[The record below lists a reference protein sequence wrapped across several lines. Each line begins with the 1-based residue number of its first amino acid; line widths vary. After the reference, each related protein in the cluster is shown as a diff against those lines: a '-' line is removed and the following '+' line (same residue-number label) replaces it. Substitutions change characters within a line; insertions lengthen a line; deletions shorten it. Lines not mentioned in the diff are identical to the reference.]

1 MAHLP
6 QVISI
11 NSFSIYLSI
20 DLVTCLSLNV
30 AVPITRAASDQTFL
44 IASSVPVQ
52 PTEPVRIDSP
62 VIPQRFPLGSPVST
76 PRMTSLSGFSTPI
89 FPESEIQVKKPDF
102 YQRLKLMRSN
112 SDADILGT
120 ETPVNDGH
128 VRLCNDTELH
138 ETDTLRRRSQSI
150 DELILSGSEGDKEA
164 SLNTAAKKIEEALG
178 DRKMTKSGKPLR
190 AILNNL
196 RRKDSK
202 ERSKKRR
209 KRVTSLDETEQSRSG
224 STTPVESPSVE
235 NSPFNNRKKHSLLK
249 KARNSLTV
257 FRHEGDTEDIEC
269 FEGRAS
275 AEGGSSISSGE
286 QLSDTVCDVTPVVTS
301 QRSR

>member
-1 MAHLP
+1 MTS
-6 QVISI
+6 VRG
-11 NSFSIYLSI
+11 FSI
-20 DLVTCLSLNV
+20 
-30 AVPITRAASDQTFL
+30 
-44 IASSVPVQ
+44 
-52 PTEPVRIDSP
+52 
-62 VIPQRFPLGSPVST
+62 
-76 PRMTSLSGFSTPI
+76 PI

-102 YQRLKLMRSN
+102 YQRLKLLRSN
-112 SDADILGT
+112 SDADLLAP
-120 ETPVNDGH
+120 ETPVNDGL
-128 VRLCNDTELH
+128 VQFSNDTELH

-164 SLNTAAKKIEEALG
+164 SLDTAAKKIEEALG
-178 DRKMTKSGKPLR
+178 DRKMTKSGKPLL

-209 KRVTSLDETEQSRSG
+209 KRITSLDESERSRSG
-224 STTPVESPSVE
+224 STTPVESPSAE
-235 NSPFNNRKKHSLLK
+235 NSPFINRKKHSLLK

-257 FRHEGDTEDIEC
+257 FRHDGDTEDIEP